1 MMPDAVAH
9 DCNSSVAGREECS
22 IDYWELEREEKKTRT
37 QLVVARAMWEESS
50 RKMTQ
55 ATRRIDQLEET
66 LKSLQERRGTFL
78 PQNNCSV
85 LQHQQAGA
93 LSNTNGEPTK
103 VYLGE
108 NLKQATELIVGREG
122 PTEEQVKKDPSFWL
136 NLDVFHANDVL
147 SKSTNACA
155 GKDGLF

>member
-1 MMPDAVAH
+1 MD
-9 DCNSSVAGREECS
+9 DWE
-22 IDYWELEREEKKTRT
+22 WELEEKKTRT

-66 LKSLQERRGTFL
+66 LKSLQERRGISL
-78 PQNNCSV
+78 PHNNGS
-85 LQHQQAGA
+85 LLSNKQLGA
-93 LSNTNGEPTK
+93 LDNTTGESMK
-103 VYLGE
+103 VQLGE

-122 PTEEQVKKDPSFWL
+122 PTVEQVKKDPSFWL

-155 GKDGLF
+155 GQDGVL